1 MRFIGLDLA
10 WSARN
15 PSGGVV
21 LGWDG
26 GRAWPLAW
34 SSALR
39 DDAEVLAF
47 VLNGTDGEGAL
58 VAVDAPLVVP
68 NERGTRGCDRA
79 LSAAYRRAEAGAYPA
94 NRSRLGPVVR
104 GEALLAQ
111 LQAHGFTQG
120 PRVERGRAV
129 RQVVEV
135 YPHAAAVELFGLPRT
150 LKYKARPGRTLEFRW
165 GEHERLKE
173 LLSTLSRR
181 TPALDAASLLH
192 GLRIHGE
199 RGRRL
204 KAAEDLLDALLCA
217 YTALHLWTWGEEGY
231 RAFGDRETGYILV
244 PIPISRGRPAARG

>member
-1 MRFIGLDLA
+1 MRFVGLDLA

-26 GRAWPLAW
+26 ERAWPLAW
-34 SSALR
+34 SSALGE
-39 DDAEVLAF
+39 DEDVVAF
-47 VLNGTDGEGAL
+47 VLSGTDGEGAL

-79 LSAAYRRAEAGAYPA
+79 LSAAYRRADAGVYPA
-94 NRSRLGPVVR
+94 SRACLGPVVR
-104 GEALLAQ
+104 GEALLAR
-111 LQAHGFTQG
+111 LQAHGFTHG

-135 YPHAAAVELFGLPRT
+135 YPHAAALELFGLPRI

-165 GEHERLKE
+165 GQLGRLKE
-173 LLSTLSRR
+173 LLSALSRGR
-181 TPALDAASLLH
+181 PPLDAVPLLDR
-192 GLRIHGE
+192 LRIHGE

-244 PIPISRGRPAARG
+244 PVPSGRGRPAGWR

>member
-10 WSARN
+10 WSPRN

-21 LGWDG
+21 LAWDG
-26 GRAWPLAW
+26 KRAWPLAW
-34 SSALR
+34 SSALG
-39 DDAEVLAF
+39 DDEDVVAF
-47 VLNGTDGEGAL
+47 VLEGADREGAL

-68 NERGTRGCDRA
+68 NDWGTRGCDRE
-79 LSAAYRRAEAGAYPA
+79 LSAAYRRPEAGAYPA
-94 NRSRLGPVVR
+94 NRARLGPVVR
-104 GEALLAQ
+104 GEALLQ
-111 LQAHGFTQG
+111 KLQAHGFTHG
-120 PRVERGRAV
+120 PRVERGSAG

-135 YPHAAAVELFGLPRT
+135 YPHPTAVELFRLPRT

-165 GEHERLKE
+165 GQLERLKE

-181 TPALDAASLLH
+181 TPPLDAAPLLD

-204 KAAEDLLDALLCA
+204 KAAEDFLDALLCA

-244 PIPISRGRPAARG
+244 PITTSRGRPAARG